1 MAHRLTSTLALLLLC
16 SPAVAQAPTELK
28 GHTGLIY
35 SLAFSPDGKL
45 LATAGFDNTVKLW
58 DFATGK
64 EVRTLSGHTGPVYC
78 VAFSRDGATLA
89 SSSLD
94 QSIRLWT
101 VADGKLVR

>member
-1 MAHRLTSTLALLLLC
+1 MRGLAPLLGLLLI
-16 SPAVAQAPTELK
+16 SGVAHAQTELK

-64 EVRTLSGHTGPVYC
+64 EPRTLTGHTGPVYC

-101 VADGKLVR
+101 VADGKLVREI